1 MEFHC
6 WGISHKSTSLEVRE
20 KFAFNKDKI
29 DEILAK
35 LKTFTAFDNGIFL
48 STCNRTEFYSFCP
61 RIEIKKFDSHLEHIL
76 GKGLEVRKND
86 QYLFSDSDAF
96 AHLLRVMT
104 GIDSMIVGEPDI
116 FGQVKK
122 AYENSRSFGYLN
134 SNLDAIFSKSIN
146 ITKEIR
152 STTNLSKNPISI
164 ASLVENII
172 LKEGNSPVL
181 IIGAGDVG
189 RPLLKRLLVNNYD
202 VTLFNRSQV
211 EIEGIKS
218 KPLNELNEN
227 INHFK
232 TIVVAAPSEK
242 AFFTLDNF
250 QDSEERLIFDLAIPR
265 NLDSEINNIEN
276 LKLLTLDQIS
286 MMVEENIKGRKD
298 SVAQA
303 EGMIEKNSETEF
315 RRIKNKKSIN
325 IKQKEFRE
333 SLSETKEEAVS
344 KAKERI
350 LKGDDIENII
360 DDLANEISSKNAFQI
375 SKILD
380 SSAKDNKNRQ
390 S

>member
-35 LKTFTAFDNGIFL
+35 LKTLTAFDNGIFL

-61 RIEIKKFDSHLEHIL
+61 RIEIKKFDAHLEHIL

-86 QYLFSDSDAF
+86 QYLFSDNDAF

-134 SNLDAIFSKSIN
+134 SNLDSIFSKSIN

-152 STTNLSKNPISI
+152 SATNLSKNPVSI

-172 LKEGNSPVL
+172 LKEGHSPVL

-189 RPLLKRLLVNNYD
+189 KPLLKRLIANSYEVA
-202 VTLFNRSQV
+202 LFNRSKV
-211 EIEGIKS
+211 EVDGIKS
-218 KPLNELNEN
+218 NPLSKLTKN
-227 INHFK
+227 INEFK
-232 TIVVAAPSEK
+232 TIVVAAPSDKE
-242 AFFTLDNF
+242 FFGSKDFKT
-250 QDSEERLIFDLAIPR
+250 SEDRLIFDLAIPR
-265 NLDSEINNIEN
+265 NLDGSLNNLKN
-276 LKLLTLDQIS
+276 FKLLTLDEIS

-303 EGMIEKNSETEF
+303 EEIIEKNSETEF
-315 RRIKNKKSIN
+315 RKIKNKKN
-325 IKQKEFRE
+325 IDLKQKEFRE
-333 SLSETKEEAVS
+333 SLTETRDKAVN
-344 KAKERI
+344 KAKKRI

-360 DDLANEISSKNAFQI
+360 DDLASEIASKNAFQV

-380 SSAKDNKNRQ
+380 SSTKNK
-390 S
+390 

>member
-35 LKTFTAFDNGIFL
+35 LKTLTAFDNGIFL

-61 RIEIKKFDSHLEHIL
+61 RIEIKKFDTHLENIL
-76 GKGLEVRKND
+76 GRGLEVRKND
-86 QYLFSDSDAF
+86 QYLFSDNDAF

-122 AYENSRSFGYLN
+122 AYDNSRSFGYLN
-134 SNLDAIFSKSIN
+134 SNLDSIFSKSIN

-152 STTNLSKNPISI
+152 SATNLSKNPVSI

-172 LKEGNSPVL
+172 LKEGHSPVL

-189 RPLLKRLLVNNYD
+189 KPLLKRLIANGYEVA
-202 VTLFNRSQV
+202 LFNRSKV
-211 EIEGIKS
+211 EVDGIKS
-218 KPLNELNEN
+218 NPLSKLTKN
-227 INHFK
+227 INEFK
-232 TIVVAAPSEK
+232 TIVVAAPSDKE
-242 AFFTLDNF
+242 FFGSKDFKT
-250 QDSEERLIFDLAIPR
+250 SEDRLIFDLAIPR
-265 NLDSEINNIEN
+265 NLDGSLNNLKN
-276 LKLLTLDQIS
+276 FKLLTLDEIS

-303 EGMIEKNSETEF
+303 EEIIEKNSEIEF
-315 RRIKNKKSIN
+315 RKIKNKKN
-325 IKQKEFRE
+325 IDLKQKEFRE
-333 SLSETKEEAVS
+333 SLTETRDEAVN
-344 KAKERI
+344 KAKKRI

-360 DDLANEISSKNAFQI
+360 DDLASEIASKNAFQV

-380 SSAKDNKNRQ
+380 SSTKNK
-390 S
+390 

>member
-35 LKTFTAFDNGIFL
+35 LKTLTAFDNGIFL
-48 STCNRTEFYSFCP
+48 STCNRTEFNSFCP
-61 RIEIKKFDSHLEHIL
+61 RIEIKKFDAHLEQIL
-76 GKGLEVRKND
+76 GRGLEVRKND
-86 QYLFSDSDAF
+86 QYLFSDNDAF

-134 SNLDAIFSKSIN
+134 SNLDSIFSKSIN

-152 STTNLSKNPISI
+152 SATNLSKNPVSI

-172 LKEGNSPVL
+172 LKEGHSPVL

-189 RPLLKRLLVNNYD
+189 KPLLKRLIANGYEVA
-202 VTLFNRSQV
+202 LFNRSKV
-211 EIEGIKS
+211 EVDGIKS
-218 KPLNELNEN
+218 NPLSKLTKN
-227 INHFK
+227 INEFK
-232 TIVVAAPSEK
+232 TIVVAAPSDKE
-242 AFFTLDNF
+242 FFGSKDFKT
-250 QDSEERLIFDLAIPR
+250 SEDRLIFDLAIPR
-265 NLDSEINNIEN
+265 NLDGSLNNLKN
-276 LKLLTLDQIS
+276 FKLLTLDEIS

-303 EGMIEKNSETEF
+303 EEIIEKNSETEF
-315 RRIKNKKSIN
+315 RKIKNKKSIDV
-325 IKQKEFRE
+325 KQKEFRE
-333 SLSETKEEAVS
+333 SLTETRDEAVN
-344 KAKERI
+344 KAKKRI
-350 LKGDDIENII
+350 LKGDDIEKII
-360 DDLANEISSKNAFQI
+360 DDLASEISSKNAFQV

-380 SSAKDNKNRQ
+380 SSTKNK
-390 S
+390 

>member
-20 KFAFNKDKI
+20 KFAFNKEKI

-35 LKTFTAFDNGIFL
+35 LKTLTAFDNGIFL

-61 RIEIKKFDSHLEHIL
+61 RIEIKKFDAHLEHIL

-86 QYLFSDSDAF
+86 QYLFSDNDAF

-134 SNLDAIFSKSIN
+134 SNLDSIFSKSIN

-152 STTNLSKNPISI
+152 SATNLSKNPVSI

-172 LKEGNSPVL
+172 LKEGHSPVL

-189 RPLLKRLLVNNYD
+189 KPLLKRLIANGYEVA
-202 VTLFNRSQV
+202 LFNRSKV
-211 EIEGIKS
+211 EVDGIKS
-218 KPLNELNEN
+218 NPLSKLTKN
-227 INHFK
+227 INEFK
-232 TIVVAAPSEK
+232 TIVVAAPSDKE
-242 AFFTLDNF
+242 FFGSKDFKT
-250 QDSEERLIFDLAIPR
+250 SEDRLIFDLAIPR
-265 NLDSEINNIEN
+265 NLDGSLNNLKN
-276 LKLLTLDQIS
+276 LKLLTLDEIS

-303 EGMIEKNSETEF
+303 EEIIGKNSEIEF
-315 RRIKNKKSIN
+315 RKIKNKKNID

-333 SLSETKEEAVS
+333 SLTETRDEAVN
-344 KAKERI
+344 KAKKRI

-360 DDLANEISSKNAFQI
+360 DDLASEIASKNAFQV

-380 SSAKDNKNRQ
+380 SSTKNK
-390 S
+390 

>member
-35 LKTFTAFDNGIFL
+35 LKTLTAFNNGIFL
-48 STCNRTEFYSFCP
+48 STCNRTEFYSFCS

-76 GKGLEVRKND
+76 GKELEVRKND

-104 GIDSMIVGEPDI
+104 GIDSMIIGEPDI

-134 SNLDAIFSKSIN
+134 SSLDAIFSKSIN

-152 STTNLSKNPISI
+152 SATNLSKDPVSI

-172 LKEGNSPVL
+172 IKEGNSPVL
-181 IIGAGDVG
+181 IIGAGDIG
-189 RPLLKRLLVNNYD
+189 RPLLKRLLANNYD
-202 VTLFNRSQV
+202 VSLFNRSQV
-211 EIEGIKS
+211 EIEGVKS
-218 KPLNELNEN
+218 KSLDKLNLS
-227 INHFK
+227 INDSR

-242 AFFTLDNF
+242 EFFTSEDFKN
-250 QDSEERLIFDLAIPR
+250 SEERLILDLAIPR
-265 NLDSEINNIEN
+265 NLDSKINNIEN

-286 MMVEENIKGRKD
+286 VMVEENIKGRKN

-303 EGMIEKNSETEF
+303 EGIIEKNSEIEF
-315 RRIKNKKSIN
+315 KRIKNKKNIN

-333 SLSETKEEAVS
+333 SLSETKDEAVD
-344 KAKERI
+344 KAKNRI
-350 LKGDDIENII
+350 LKGDDIESII
-360 DDLANEISSKNAFQI
+360 DDLANEIASKNAFQV

-380 SSAKDNKNRQ
+380 SSAEDNKDRQ

>member
-35 LKTFTAFDNGIFL
+35 LKTLTAFDNGIFL

-61 RIEIKKFDSHLEHIL
+61 RIEIKKFDAHLEHIL
-76 GKGLEVRKND
+76 GRGLEVRKND
-86 QYLFSDSDAF
+86 QYLFSDNDAF

-134 SNLDAIFSKSIN
+134 SNLDSIFSKSIN

-152 STTNLSKNPISI
+152 SATNLSKNPVSI

-172 LKEGNSPVL
+172 LKEGHSPVL

-189 RPLLKRLLVNNYD
+189 KPLLKRLIANGYEVA
-202 VTLFNRSQV
+202 LFNRSKV
-211 EIEGIKS
+211 EVDGIKS
-218 KPLNELNEN
+218 NPLSKLTKN
-227 INHFK
+227 INEFK
-232 TIVVAAPSEK
+232 TIVVAAPSDKE
-242 AFFTLDNF
+242 FFGSKDFKT
-250 QDSEERLIFDLAIPR
+250 SEDRLIFDLAIPR
-265 NLDSEINNIEN
+265 NLDSSLNNLKN
-276 LKLLTLDQIS
+276 FKLLTLDEIS

-303 EGMIEKNSETEF
+303 EEIIEKNSETEF
-315 RRIKNKKSIN
+315 RKIKNKKN
-325 IKQKEFRE
+325 IDVKQKEFRE
-333 SLSETKEEAVS
+333 SLTETRDEAVN
-344 KAKERI
+344 KAKKRI

-360 DDLANEISSKNAFQI
+360 DDLASEISSKNAFQV

-380 SSAKDNKNRQ
+380 SSTKNK
-390 S
+390 

>member
-35 LKTFTAFDNGIFL
+35 LKTLTAFDNGIFL

-61 RIEIKKFDSHLEHIL
+61 RIEIKKFDAHLEHIL

-152 STTNLSKNPISI
+152 SATNLSKNPISI

-172 LKEGNSPVL
+172 LKEGDSPVL

-242 AFFTLDNF
+242 AFFTLENF

-265 NLDSEINNIEN
+265 NLHSEINNIEN

-286 MMVEENIKGRKD
+286 MMVEENIKDLPLHYQRACFHKD
-298 SVAQA
+298 SAIY
-303 EGMIEKNSETEF
+303 GF
-315 RRIKNKKSIN
+315 
-325 IKQKEFRE
+325 
-333 SLSETKEEAVS
+333 L
-344 KAKERI
+344 
-350 LKGDDIENII
+350 
-360 DDLANEISSKNAFQI
+360 DLADDNDIILTSDADEIANPEAIQCI
-375 SKILD
+375 D
-380 SSAKDNKNRQ
+380 SWFDPANHYVLTGPLYYYYLNVKCEDQWMGTRVCDMKT
-390 S
+390 

>member
-35 LKTFTAFDNGIFL
+35 LKTLTAFDNGIFL

-61 RIEIKKFDSHLEHIL
+61 RIEIKKFDAHLERIL

-86 QYLFSDSDAF
+86 QYLFSDNDAF

-134 SNLDAIFSKSIN
+134 SNLDSIFSKSIN

-152 STTNLSKNPISI
+152 SATNLSKNPVSI

-172 LKEGNSPVL
+172 LKEGHSPVL

-189 RPLLKRLLVNNYD
+189 KPLLKRLIANGYEVA
-202 VTLFNRSQV
+202 LFNRSKV
-211 EIEGIKS
+211 EVDGIKS
-218 KPLNELNEN
+218 NPLSKLTKN
-227 INHFK
+227 INEFK
-232 TIVVAAPSEK
+232 TIVVAAPSDKE
-242 AFFTLDNF
+242 FFGSKDFKT
-250 QDSEERLIFDLAIPR
+250 SEDRLIFDLAIPR
-265 NLDSEINNIEN
+265 NLDGSLNNLKN
-276 LKLLTLDQIS
+276 FKLLTLDEIS

-303 EGMIEKNSETEF
+303 EEIIEKNSETEF
-315 RRIKNKKSIN
+315 RKIKNKKN
-325 IKQKEFRE
+325 IDVKQKEFRE
-333 SLSETKEEAVS
+333 SLTETRDEAVN
-344 KAKERI
+344 KAKKRI

-360 DDLANEISSKNAFQI
+360 DDLASEIASKNAFQV

-380 SSAKDNKNRQ
+380 SSTKNK
-390 S
+390 

>member
-35 LKTFTAFDNGIFL
+35 LKTLTAFDNGIFL
-48 STCNRTEFYSFCP
+48 STCNRTEFYSVCP
-61 RIEIKKFDSHLEHIL
+61 RIEIKKFDAHLEHIL

-86 QYLFSDSDAF
+86 QYLFSDNDAF

-134 SNLDAIFSKSIN
+134 SNLDSIFSKSIN

-152 STTNLSKNPISI
+152 SATNLSKNPVSI

-172 LKEGNSPVL
+172 LKEGHSPVL

-189 RPLLKRLLVNNYD
+189 KPLLKRLIANGYEVA
-202 VTLFNRSQV
+202 LFNRSKV
-211 EIEGIKS
+211 EVDGIKS
-218 KPLNELNEN
+218 NPLSKLTKN
-227 INHFK
+227 INEFK
-232 TIVVAAPSEK
+232 TIEVAAPSDKE
-242 AFFTLDNF
+242 FFGSKDFKT
-250 QDSEERLIFDLAIPR
+250 SEDRLIFDLAIPR
-265 NLDSEINNIEN
+265 NLDGSLNNLKN
-276 LKLLTLDQIS
+276 FKLLTLDEIS

-303 EGMIEKNSETEF
+303 EEIIEKNSETEF
-315 RRIKNKKSIN
+315 RKIKNKKSIDV
-325 IKQKEFRE
+325 KQKEFRE
-333 SLSETKEEAVS
+333 SLTETRDEAVN
-344 KAKERI
+344 KAKKRI

-360 DDLANEISSKNAFQI
+360 DDLASEISSKNAFQV

-380 SSAKDNKNRQ
+380 SSTKNK
-390 S
+390 

>member
-35 LKTFTAFDNGIFL
+35 LKTLTAFDNGIFL

-61 RIEIKKFDSHLEHIL
+61 RIEIKKFDAHLESIL

-86 QYLFSDSDAF
+86 QYLFSDNDAF

-134 SNLDAIFSKSIN
+134 SNLDSIFSKSIN

-152 STTNLSKNPISI
+152 SATNLSKNPVSI

-172 LKEGNSPVL
+172 LKEGHSPVL

-189 RPLLKRLLVNNYD
+189 KPLLKRLIANGYEVA
-202 VTLFNRSQV
+202 LFNRSKV
-211 EIEGIKS
+211 EVEGIKS
-218 KPLNELNEN
+218 NPLSKLTKN
-227 INHFK
+227 INEFK
-232 TIVVAAPSEK
+232 TIVVAAPSDKE
-242 AFFTLDNF
+242 FFGSKDFKT
-250 QDSEERLIFDLAIPR
+250 SEDRLIFDLAIPR
-265 NLDSEINNIEN
+265 NLDGSLNNLKN
-276 LKLLTLDQIS
+276 FKLLTLDEIS

-303 EGMIEKNSETEF
+303 EEIIEKNSETEF
-315 RRIKNKKSIN
+315 RKIKNKKSIDV
-325 IKQKEFRE
+325 KQKEFRE
-333 SLSETKEEAVS
+333 SLTETRDEAVN
-344 KAKERI
+344 KAKKRI

-360 DDLANEISSKNAFQI
+360 DDLASEIASKNAFQV

-380 SSAKDNKNRQ
+380 SSTKNK
-390 S
+390 

>member
-35 LKTFTAFDNGIFL
+35 LKTLTAFDNGIFL

-61 RIEIKKFDSHLEHIL
+61 RIEIKKFDAHLEHIL
-76 GKGLEVRKND
+76 GRGLEVRKND
-86 QYLFSDSDAF
+86 QYLFSDNDAF

-134 SNLDAIFSKSIN
+134 SNLDSIFSKSIN

-152 STTNLSKNPISI
+152 SATNLSKNPVSI

-172 LKEGNSPVL
+172 LKEGHSPVL

-189 RPLLKRLLVNNYD
+189 KPLLKRLIANGYEVA
-202 VTLFNRSQV
+202 LFNRSKV
-211 EIEGIKS
+211 EVDGIKS
-218 KPLNELNEN
+218 NPLSKLTKN
-227 INHFK
+227 INEFK
-232 TIVVAAPSEK
+232 TIVVAAPSDKE
-242 AFFTLDNF
+242 FFGSKDFKT
-250 QDSEERLIFDLAIPR
+250 SEDRLIFDLAIPR
-265 NLDSEINNIEN
+265 NLDGSLNNLKN
-276 LKLLTLDQIS
+276 FKLLTLDEIS

-303 EGMIEKNSETEF
+303 EEIIEKNSETEF
-315 RRIKNKKSIN
+315 RKIKNKKN
-325 IKQKEFRE
+325 IDVKQKEFRE
-333 SLSETKEEAVS
+333 SLTETRDEAVN
-344 KAKERI
+344 KAKKRI

-360 DDLANEISSKNAFQI
+360 DDLASEISSKNAFQV

-380 SSAKDNKNRQ
+380 SSTKNK
-390 S
+390 

>member
-1 MEFHC
+1 M
-6 WGISHKSTSLEVRE
+6 
-20 KFAFNKDKI
+20 
-29 DEILAK
+29 
-35 LKTFTAFDNGIFL
+35 
-48 STCNRTEFYSFCP
+48 
-61 RIEIKKFDSHLEHIL
+61 
-76 GKGLEVRKND
+76 
-86 QYLFSDSDAF
+86 
-96 AHLLRVMT
+96 
-104 GIDSMIVGEPDI
+104 
-116 FGQVKK
+116 
-122 AYENSRSFGYLN
+122 
-134 SNLDAIFSKSIN
+134 
-146 ITKEIR
+146 
-152 STTNLSKNPISI
+152 
-164 ASLVENII
+164 
-172 LKEGNSPVL
+172 KEGDSPVL

-232 TIVVAAPSEK
+232 TIVVAASSEK
-242 AFFTLDNF
+242 AFFTLENF

-303 EGMIEKNSETEF
+303 EGMIEENSETEF
-315 RRIKNKKSIN
+315 RRIKNKKNIS
-325 IKQKEFRE
+325 IKQKKFRE
-333 SLSETKEEAVS
+333 SLSETKDEALN
-344 KAKERI
+344 KAKDRI

-360 DDLANEISSKNAFQI
+360 DDLANEIASKNAFQI

-380 SSAKDNKNRQ
+380 SSAEDNKNKQ

>member
-35 LKTFTAFDNGIFL
+35 LKTLTAFDNGIFL

-61 RIEIKKFDSHLEHIL
+61 RIEIKNFDTHLENIL
-76 GKGLEVRKND
+76 GRGLEVRKND
-86 QYLFSDSDAF
+86 QYLFSDNDAF

-122 AYENSRSFGYLN
+122 AYENSRLFGYLN
-134 SNLDAIFSKSIN
+134 SNLDSIFSKSIN

-152 STTNLSKNPISI
+152 SATNLSKNPVSI

-172 LKEGNSPVL
+172 LKEGHSPVL

-189 RPLLKRLLVNNYD
+189 KPLLKRLIANGYEVA
-202 VTLFNRSQV
+202 LFNRSKV
-211 EIEGIKS
+211 EVDGIKS
-218 KPLNELNEN
+218 NPLSKLTKN
-227 INHFK
+227 INEFK
-232 TIVVAAPSEK
+232 TIVVAAPSDKE
-242 AFFTLDNF
+242 FFGSKDFKT
-250 QDSEERLIFDLAIPR
+250 SEDRLIFDLAIPR
-265 NLDSEINNIEN
+265 NLDGSLNNLKN
-276 LKLLTLDQIS
+276 FKLLTLDEIS

-303 EGMIEKNSETEF
+303 EEIIEKNSETEF
-315 RRIKNKKSIN
+315 RKIKNKKN
-325 IKQKEFRE
+325 IDVKQKEFRE
-333 SLSETKEEAVS
+333 SLTETRDEAVN
-344 KAKERI
+344 KAKKRI

-360 DDLANEISSKNAFQI
+360 DDLASEISSKNAFQV

-380 SSAKDNKNRQ
+380 SSTKNK
-390 S
+390 

>member
-35 LKTFTAFDNGIFL
+35 LKTLTSFDNGIFL
-48 STCNRTEFYSFCP
+48 STCNRTEFYSFCS
-61 RIEIKKFDSHLEHIL
+61 RIEIKKFDAHLEHIL

-86 QYLFSDSDAF
+86 QYLLSDNDAF

-134 SNLDAIFSKSIN
+134 SSLDSIFSKSIN

-152 STTNLSKNPISI
+152 SATDLSKNPVSI

-172 LKEGNSPVL
+172 LKEGYSPVL
-181 IIGAGDVG
+181 IIGAGDIG
-189 RPLLKRLLVNNYD
+189 KPLLKRLIANDYEVA
-202 VTLFNRSQV
+202 LFNRSKV
-211 EIEGIKS
+211 EVDGIIS
-218 KPLNELNEN
+218 NPLSELSAN
-227 INHFK
+227 INEYK

-242 AFFTLDNF
+242 EFFE
-250 QDSEERLIFDLAIPR
+250 SEDFKTAEHRLIFDLAIPR
-265 NLDSEINNIEN
+265 NLDGSLNNLKN
-276 LKLLTLDQIS
+276 LKLLTLDEIS

-303 EGMIEKNSETEF
+303 EGIIEKNSEIEF
-315 RRIKNKKSIN
+315 RRIKNKKN
-325 IKQKEFRE
+325 TDAKQKKFRE
-333 SLSETKEEAVS
+333 SLAETKDEAVN

-350 LKGDDIENII
+350 LKGDNIENII
-360 DDLANEISSKNAFQI
+360 DDLANEIASKNAFQV

-380 SSAKDNKNRQ
+380 SSTRNEKNKQ
-390 S
+390 T

>member
-35 LKTFTAFDNGIFL
+35 LKTLTAFDNGIFL

-61 RIEIKKFDSHLEHIL
+61 RIEIKKFDAHLEHIL

-86 QYLFSDSDAF
+86 QYLFSDNDAF

-134 SNLDAIFSKSIN
+134 SNLDSIFSKSIN

-152 STTNLSKNPISI
+152 SATNLSKNPVSI

-172 LKEGNSPVL
+172 LKEGHSPVL

-189 RPLLKRLLVNNYD
+189 KPLLKRLIANGYEVA
-202 VTLFNRSQV
+202 LFNRSKV
-211 EIEGIKS
+211 EVDGIKS
-218 KPLNELNEN
+218 NPLSKLTKN
-227 INHFK
+227 INEFK
-232 TIVVAAPSEK
+232 TIVVAAPSDKE
-242 AFFTLDNF
+242 FFGSKDFKT
-250 QDSEERLIFDLAIPR
+250 SEDRLIFDLAIPR
-265 NLDSEINNIEN
+265 NLDGSLNNLKN
-276 LKLLTLDQIS
+276 FKLLTLDEIS

-303 EGMIEKNSETEF
+303 EEIIEKNSETEF
-315 RRIKNKKSIN
+315 RKIKNKKN
-325 IKQKEFRE
+325 IDLKQKEFRE
-333 SLSETKEEAVS
+333 SLTETRDEAVN
-344 KAKERI
+344 KAKKRI

-360 DDLANEISSKNAFQI
+360 DDLASEIASKNAFQV

-380 SSAKDNKNRQ
+380 SSTKNK
-390 S
+390 